1 MIYLRHLQR
10 QYNTFITRILSLLAI
25 TAIISYTEVMERIDF
40 VIYDAMN
47 TLQPSA
53 KDTDLVIVA
62 IDDTS
67 IRELGGWPWS
77 RGVHA
82 ELINRLTSI
91 GNQTTAFDLLFSEL
105 QANDP
110 HADQLLSEA
119 IAAHGHIIFPVAPV
133 VSTTE
138 SNLLTLAMPH
148 PLFSRHAALGHTDIE
163 LDSDAI
169 ARRVF
174 LHAGINMPVWPA
186 LGLLLAE
193 KMPLT
198 KARSPDQERMTK
210 TPLPS
215 YHGRFWARTGEVLI
229 PFTGKP
235 GSFPQI
241 SYSRVLFDDDVL
253 ASLKDKA
260 VIIGMTATGMG
271 TRFATPASL
280 ANRQPMTGVEWHA
293 NIYSMIQH
301 NRMIHPA
308 SSAVAILITLSWVTL
323 ILVVTGALKN
333 NFTILSLLAL
343 LLLTLILGYLSLHL
357 INLWIPPGAAL
368 FGVIASYPLWNWY
381 RINQFLRSFL
391 INKIQSTTALE
402 TIGDGVIIT
411 DASDHVIYINR
422 GAENILRTQLNQAT
436 GKLLR
441 QIVHIEPAT
450 DCTPADQNSAVNPE
464 SGLDTPGTL
473 ECQIKTALND
483 RRNVRITRNQ
493 LHDEKRVL
501 IGSVISMTD
510 ITDTVR
516 LTQRV
521 AFQEEY
527 DALTKLP
534 NRAKLLSRF
543 DQLIRLAEEAEK
555 TITVFFVTLDNFKKI
570 NDAMGHQA
578 GDKLLRIVSRR
589 LDGIADQH
597 GVIARWGGDEFIILL
612 DHLGSSESVAE
623 VAQKILRVIE
633 QHFEIDGMRIF
644 VSASIG
650 ISFYPQDGVSSN
662 LVLEKAGTA
671 MYQAKREG
679 GNRFDFYSPQSSV
692 IWTRD
697 RLELEKD
704 LRTAIEHN
712 ELQVF
717 FQPIVNVV
725 SNKITHIE
733 ALVRWQ
739 HPERGFLPPSE
750 FVPLA
755 ENIGL
760 IGQLG
765 ERVLSISCVFTN
777 QLLQAG
783 YPVKVSVNVNPRQLT
798 NPEFLETVFKILQ
811 ETGLP
816 SSTLML
822 EITESA
828 IVNNTER
835 ASEILAQIK
844 AVGIQIALDDFG
856 TGYSSLTLL
865 RELPIDI
872 LKIDKSF
879 VRTLDQNQNDQ
890 KIVQAIIGLGANL
903 GLTVVAEG
911 VETEQQSRMLLQ
923 HHCRYQQGYFFSRPV
938 PYPALLELITKKMT
952 AGKQLEAG

>member
-1 MIYLRHLQR
+1 MIYLKHLRR
-10 QYNTFITRILSLLAI
+10 QYDTFMLRILALLAI
-25 TAIISYTEVMERIDF
+25 IAIISYTEIMERIDF

-47 TLQPSA
+47 TLQPPA
-53 KDTDLVIVA
+53 GNTDLVIVA
-62 IDDTS
+62 IDDAS

-82 ELINRLTSI
+82 ELINRLAAI
-91 GNQTTAFDLLFSEL
+91 GNQTAAFDLLFSEL
-105 QANDP
+105 QVNDP

-133 VSTTE
+133 PTAE
-138 SNLLTLAMPH
+138 SGFLTLAMPH
-148 PLFSRHAALGHTDIE
+148 LLFSRHAALGHTDIE
-163 LDSDAI
+163 LDSDAV

-186 LGLLLAE
+186 LGLLLAK
-193 KMPLT
+193 KMASAKNRFPDNKYMAET
-198 KARSPDQERMTK
+198 PVSPPQ
-210 TPLPS
+210 
-215 YHGRFWARTGEVLI
+215 GRFWTRVDEVLI

-241 SYSRVLFDDDVL
+241 SYARVLFDDDVL
-253 ASLKDKA
+253 AGLSGKA
-260 VIIGMTATGMG
+260 ILIGMTATGMG

-280 ANRQPMTGVEWHA
+280 INRQPMTGVEWHA
-293 NIYSMIQH
+293 NVYSMIQH

-308 SSAVAILITLSWVTL
+308 STVVTVLVTLSWVML
-323 ILVVTGALKN
+323 ILIVTGALKK
-333 NFTILSLLAL
+333 NFTIPLLLAL
-343 LLLTLILGYLSLHL
+343 LLFTLILTYLSLHL
-357 INLWIPPGAAL
+357 ARFWIPPGAAL
-368 FGVIASYPLWNWY
+368 FGIIASYPLWNWY

-411 DASDHVIYINR
+411 DANDHVIYINR
-422 GAENILRTQLNQAT
+422 GGENILRTQLNQVT

-441 QIVHIEPAT
+441 QIVNIEPAI
-450 DCTPADQNSAVNPE
+450 DCTPADQTSCVSPE
-464 SGLDTPGTL
+464 PGLDVPGAL
-473 ECQIKTALND
+473 ECQIRTAFND

-493 LHDEKRVL
+493 LRDEKHAL
-501 IGSVISMTD
+501 IGSVISLTD
-510 ITDTVR
+510 ITDTIK
-516 LTQRV
+516 LAQRV

-543 DQLIRLAEEAEK
+543 DQLIKSVHGTEK

-578 GDKLLRIVSRR
+578 GDKLLRIVAWR
-589 LDGIADQH
+589 LNRIVAQQSM
-597 GVIARWGGDEFIILL
+597 IARWGGDEFIMLL
-612 DHLGSSESVAE
+612 DHLSNSKSVAE
-623 VAQKILRVIE
+623 IAQKILHVIE
-633 QHFEIDGMRIF
+633 QYFEIDGMRIF

-650 ISFYPQDGVSSN
+650 ISFYPQDGLSSD

-679 GNRFDFYSPQSSV
+679 GNRFDLYSPQSSV

-704 LRTAIEHN
+704 LRTAIECN

-717 FQPIVNVV
+717 FQPITNVV
-725 SNKITHIE
+725 SENITHIE

-739 HPERGFLPPSE
+739 HPQRGFLPPSE

-765 ERVLSISCVFTN
+765 ERVLSISCLFTN

-798 NPEFLETVFKILQ
+798 NPEFLETVFRILR

-816 SSTLML
+816 SSALML

-828 IVNNTER
+828 LVNNTER

-844 AVGIQIALDDFG
+844 AVGILIALDDFG

-911 VETEQQSRMLLQ
+911 VETEQQSQILLQ
-923 HHCRYQQGYFFSRPV
+923 HQCQYQQGYFFSRPV
-938 PYPALLELITKKMT
+938 PYPALLELINKKIG
-952 AGKQLEAG
+952 AGKQLGAG

>member
-1 MIYLRHLQR
+1 MIYLKHLRR
-10 QYNTFITRILSLLAI
+10 QYDTFMLRILALLAI
-25 TAIISYTEVMERIDF
+25 IAIISYTEIMERIDF
-40 VIYDAMN
+40 VIYDVMN
-47 TLQPSA
+47 TLQLPA
-53 KDTDLVIVA
+53 EETDLIIVA
-62 IDDTS
+62 IDDAS

-82 ELINRLTSI
+82 ELINRLAAI

-105 QANDP
+105 QVSDP

-119 IAAHGHIIFPVAPV
+119 IAAHGRIIFPVAPAP
-133 VSTTE
+133 TAE
-138 SNLLTLAMPH
+138 SDFLTLAMPH
-148 PLFSRHAALGHTDIE
+148 PLFSRHAALAHTDIE
-163 LDSDAI
+163 LDSDAV

-186 LGLLLAE
+186 LGLLLAAE
-193 KMPLT
+193 KMSPA
-198 KARSPDQERMTK
+198 KAHFPGQEHK
-210 TPLPS
+210 AETPVPP
-215 YHGRFWARTGEVLI
+215 HQGRFWTRADEVLI

-235 GSFPQI
+235 GSFPQV
-241 SYSRVLFDDDVL
+241 SYARVLFDDDVL
-253 ASLKDKA
+253 AGLSGKA
-260 VIIGMTATGMG
+260 ILIGMTATGMG

-280 ANRQPMTGVEWHA
+280 INRQPMTGVEWHA
-293 NIYSMIQH
+293 NVYSMIQH

-308 SSAVAILITLSWVTL
+308 STAVTILITLSWIML
-323 ILVVTGALKN
+323 ILIVTGALKK
-333 NFTILSLLAL
+333 NFTIPLLLAL
-343 LLLTLILGYLSLHL
+343 LLFTLILAYLSLHL
-357 INLWIPPGAAL
+357 TRLWVPPGAAL

-422 GAENILRTQLNQAT
+422 GGENILRTQLNQVT

-441 QIVHIEPAT
+441 QIVHIEPAP
-450 DCTPADQNSAVNPE
+450 DYTPADQISCVSPE
-464 SGLDTPGTL
+464 PGLDAPGTL
-473 ECQIKTALND
+473 ECQIRTAFND

-493 LHDEKRVL
+493 LRDEKHVL

-510 ITDTVR
+510 ITDTVK
-516 LTQRV
+516 LAQRV

-543 DQLIRLAEEAEK
+543 DQLIKSVQGTEK

-578 GDKLLRIVSRR
+578 GDKLLRIVAWR
-589 LDGIADQH
+589 LNRIVAQQGM
-597 GVIARWGGDEFIILL
+597 IARWGGDEFIMLL
-612 DHLGSSESVAE
+612 DHLSSSQSVAE
-623 VAQKILRVIE
+623 IAQKILRVIE
-633 QHFEIDGMRIF
+633 QYFEIDGMRIF
-644 VSASIG
+644 LSASIG
-650 ISFYPQDGVSSN
+650 ISFYPQDGLSSD

-679 GNRFDFYSPQSSV
+679 GNRFDLYSPRSSV

-704 LRTAIEHN
+704 LRTAIECN

-717 FQPIVNVV
+717 FQPITNVV
-725 SNKITHIE
+725 SENITHIE

-765 ERVLSISCVFTN
+765 ERVLSISCLFTN

-798 NPEFLETVFKILQ
+798 NPEFLETVFKILR

-816 SSTLML
+816 SSALML

-828 IVNNTER
+828 LVNNTER
-835 ASEILAQIK
+835 ASDILAQIK
-844 AVGIQIALDDFG
+844 AVGILIALDDFG

-879 VRTLDQNQNDQ
+879 IRTLDQNQNDQ

-911 VETEQQSRMLLQ
+911 VETEQQSQMLLQ
-923 HHCRYQQGYFFSRPV
+923 HQCRYQQGYFFSRPV
-938 PYPALLELITKKMT
+938 PYPTLLELITKKMT

>member
-1 MIYLRHLQR
+1 MIYLKHLRR
-10 QYNTFITRILSLLAI
+10 QYNTFTVRILSLLAI
-25 TAIISYTEVMERIDF
+25 IAILSYAEVMERLDF
-40 VIYDAMN
+40 VIYDVMS
-47 TLQPSA
+47 TLRSPT

-62 IDDTS
+62 IDDAS

-82 ELINRLTSI
+82 ELINRLASI
-91 GNQTTAFDLLFSEL
+91 GNQTAAFDLLFSEL
-105 QANDP
+105 QVSDP
-110 HADQLLSEA
+110 HADQLFSEA

-133 VSTTE
+133 STAE
-138 SNLLTLAMPH
+138 SGLLTLTMPH
-148 PLFSRHAALGHTDIE
+148 PLFSRHATLGHTDIE
-163 LDSDAI
+163 LDHDAV

-174 LHAGINMPVWPA
+174 LYGGIDTPSWPA
-186 LGLLLAE
+186 LALRLAE
-193 KMPLT
+193 SALST
-198 KARSPDQERMTK
+198 KVGDSDQQTK
-210 TPLPS
+210 TPAPP
-215 YHGRFWARTGEVLI
+215 YHGRSWTRTDEALI
-229 PFTGKP
+229 PFAGKP

-241 SYSRVLFDDDVL
+241 SYYRVLFDDDAL
-253 ASLKDKA
+253 TDLKAKA

-280 ANRQPMTGVEWHA
+280 TSRQPMTGVEWHA
-293 NIYSMIQH
+293 NVYSMIRH

-308 SSAVAILITLSWVTL
+308 TNSATILFTLSWVA
-323 ILVVTGALKN
+323 LVLFVTGAVKK
-333 NFTILSLLAL
+333 NFTIPF
-343 LLLTLILGYLSLHL
+343 LLTLLLFTLTLTYLSLQL
-357 INLWIPPGAAL
+357 TDLWIPPGAAL
-368 FGVIASYPLWNWY
+368 FGIIASYPLWNWY

-391 INKIQSTTALE
+391 ISKIQSTTALE

-422 GAENILRTQLNQAT
+422 GAENILRTQLNQVT
-436 GKLLR
+436 GRLLR
-441 QIVHIEPAT
+441 QIVNIEPAT
-450 DCTPADQNSAVNPE
+450 DQDSDVSPQ

-493 LHDEKRVL
+493 LHDEKHVL
-501 IGSVISMTD
+501 IGSVISMAD

-516 LTQRV
+516 LAQRV

-543 DQLIRLAEEAEK
+543 DQLIRSVQGTEK

-578 GDKLLRIVSRR
+578 GDKLLRIVSKR
-589 LDGIADQH
+589 LNRLISQT

-612 DHLGSSESVAE
+612 DHLDSNKSVDE

-644 VSASIG
+644 VSSSIG
-650 ISFYPQDGVSSN
+650 ISFYPQDGISSD

-679 GNRFDFYSPQSSV
+679 GNRFDLYSPQSSA

-704 LRTAIEHN
+704 LRTAIECN

-717 FQPIVNVV
+717 FQPITNVV
-725 SNKITHIE
+725 SNNITHIE

-739 HPERGFLPPSE
+739 HPQRGFLPPSE

-765 ERVLSISCVFTN
+765 ERVLSISCLFTS

-798 NPEFLETVFKILQ
+798 NPEFLDTLFKTLRK
-811 ETGLP
+811 TGLP
-816 SSTLML
+816 SSALML

-828 IVNNTER
+828 IVNNTAR

-844 AVGIQIALDDFG
+844 AVGILIALDDFG